1 MKQKYGPPRERR
13 FTPAQEREHRAHE
26 ARGDYVVAH
35 LEQFLELLAAA
46 YEWGMQEVVEAI
58 GSDAHLQGR
67 TFEEQPFNWRVRAF
81 HPGKSERDFRALR
94 NNFERY
100 LSLLCKRGALKAQ
113 G

>member
-58 GSDAHLQGR
+58 GSVAHWQGR
-67 TFEEQPFNWRVRAF
+67 TFEEQLFNWWLGAF
-81 HPGKSERDFRALR
+81 HPEESEWDFGALLI
-94 NNFERY
+94 NFEVY
-100 LSLLCKRGALKAQ
+100 LSTLRKRAA
-113 G
+113 